1 MTHTLKRDPVAVSVL
16 VQDEGIRRAGI
27 DAFLG
32 TVLLALRHRP
42 VLADVAVTCLVHGK
56 NFVIDHEA
64 LAVRDAF
71 PVVHADLHVYH
82 RFPSLLEVER
92 FS

>member
-1 MTHTLKRDPVAVSVL
+1 
-16 VQDEGIRRAGI
+16 
-27 DAFLG
+27 
-32 TVLLALRHRP
+32 
-42 VLADVAVTCLVHGK
+42 
-56 NFVIDHEA
+56 
-64 LAVRDAF
+64 VRDAF